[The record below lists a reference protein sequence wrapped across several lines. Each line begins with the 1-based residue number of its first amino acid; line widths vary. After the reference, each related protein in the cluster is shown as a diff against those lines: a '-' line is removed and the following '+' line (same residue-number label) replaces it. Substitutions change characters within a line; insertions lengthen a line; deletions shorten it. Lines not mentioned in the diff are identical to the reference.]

1 MFFCMSKIINDN
13 KTFVSH
19 GKGLNKNIADSA
31 CEVSNDKSA
40 RAIDYLDRG
49 YKVISWIDRA
59 DKPHKCNIESCPLF
73 RLYLRDKFWT
83 IGFRALMYNES
94 KKILTKYL
102 PNDIVIFIL
111 KKCFRK

>member
-40 RAIDYLDRG
+40 RAI
-49 YKVISWIDRA
+49 
-59 DKPHKCNIESCPLF
+59 N
-73 RLYLRDKFWT
+73 
-83 IGFRALMYNES
+83 
-94 KKILTKYL
+94 
-102 PNDIVIFIL
+102 
-111 KKCFRK
+111 